1 MTNSEESREHLQEDL
16 VSGDLGLG
24 LGLKPGGFKP
34 NISRGSCSALATN
47 SCCSYE
53 QPVAIMQN
61 YSNRTPPFVQTH
73 TCSLNQENPPHC
85 SVCSRYITSQQVTL
99 TQPHM
104 EHIKSRDSTTQPVTY
119 HESLDAPRPASFQ
132 RPSYRIQETLAHLLQ
147 GHDLL
152 LPGAT
157 QPVNQEPSNSH
168 VKKFR
173 FKPNQEKNYEKKLIF
188 MIQEVEE
195 IKMEF
200 ENCQLRLESK
210 YEAIRILKQQME
222 MSRKESSNLEKK
234 IKSENEELVKAVNS
248 LQFALGLQETTLM
261 DSQQTWAHRFDSACN
276 ENAKLLNALEKRSE
290 ELQKVL
296 SQKMAITRE
305 RDELLALL
313 DIQDKVKYDRI
324 HCNPNDRYSSFT
336 TSEMAVLGACI
347 CRGQK
352 SEPCA
357 CAYSAANMHRE
368 VLRLQQELE
377 LSQQQTQDSFMMAN
391 AYRYAF
397 EEQLF
402 SFRQMLKQIN
412 DLNLKKSSTPVLK
425 HKSQNSSGGKKESV
439 LDLCSS
445 LLKQSLR
452 RDSNS
457 ESGNECENFIQE
469 QYPEVAQ
476 DLVQNKLKELNID
489 SLKSPHLITVLL
501 EMLQEKSET
510 LAYQKLAS
518 RILANKLKEL
528 ESGLELS
535 DSPNNKEEYETKE
548 LQVPSS

>member
-34 NISRGSCSALATN
+34 NASRTACSALGTN

-53 QPVAIMQN
+53 QPVATMQN
-61 YSNRTPPFVQTH
+61 YSNRSPPFVQTH
-73 TCSLNQENPPHC
+73 TCSLNQDNPPQC
-85 SVCSRYITSQQVTL
+85 SVCSRYMTSQQVTV

-132 RPSYRIQETLAHLLQ
+132 HPKYRFQETLAHLLQ
-147 GHDLL
+147 GHDFL
-152 LPGAT
+152 LPGTT

-222 MSRKESSNLEKK
+222 TSRKESSNLEKK
-234 IKSENEELVKAVNS
+234 IKCENKELVKAVNS

-313 DIQDKVKYDRI
+313 DVQDKVKYDRI
-324 HCNPNDRYSSFT
+324 HCNPIDRYSSFT
-336 TSEMAVLGACI
+336 TS
-347 CRGQK
+347 
-352 SEPCA
+352 
-357 CAYSAANMHRE
+357 
-368 VLRLQQELE
+368 ELE

-412 DLNLKKSSTPVLK
+412 DLNLKKSSAPVLK
-425 HKSQNSSGGKKESV
+425 HKSQNSNGGKKESV
-439 LDLCSS
+439 LDLCSN
-445 LLKQSLR
+445 LIRQSLR
-452 RDSNS
+452 KDSNS
-457 ESGNECENFIQE
+457 ESGSDCENFIQE
-469 QYPEVAQ
+469 QYPDVAQ

-489 SLKSPHLITVLL
+489 SLKPPHLITVLL

-528 ESGLELS
+528 ESGFESS
-535 DSPNNKEEYETKE
+535 DSPNDKEEYETKE